1 MLYHSIISL
10 YFVNPSEFVISA
22 DYSSIGHEKNKVNKI
37 RSWKL
42 LCYSVLSGIAK
53 RERRKSYFD
62 ISKYAQITKVALSR
76 NMMRYGHM
84 DECGI
89 GTDCVSLRNMLHIT
103 NAGRHSR

>member
-1 MLYHSIISL
+1 MDECGIGT
-10 YFVNPSEFVISA
+10 
-22 DYSSIGHEKNKVNKI
+22 DCSSIGHEKI
-37 RSWKL
+37 PWKL

-89 GTDCVSLRNMLHIT
+89 GTDCT
-103 NAGRHSR
+103 AGRCCRFKNKPRKQP

>member
-1 MLYHSIISL
+1 MPRWKVLVCQNMLTYDHMDECGIGT
-10 YFVNPSEFVISA
+10 
-22 DYSSIGHEKNKVNKI
+22 DCSSIGHEKI
-37 RSWKL
+37 SWKL
-42 LCYSVLSGIAK
+42 LCYSDLSGIAK

-89 GTDCVSLRNMLHIT
+89 GTDCKLMVQES
-103 NAGRHSR
+103 